1 MYTLVSA
8 PVLGFDLIR
17 RTGGPEA
24 ATVLLT
30 ALALGPQDLAAMGAM
45 HSEDDERAAAWVALG
60 QESDDGAYSSLSQTL
75 ATLNLQGNG
84 AVTARRRL
92 EGSAIGTLGALV
104 RFVRNEVFDWTW
116 RRSADSG
123 LSVQASDATAAASV
137 TCDAVA
143 ASYAQHLISAA
154 AKERLEG
161 PWNAVAARLEPRPL
175 DLGPQA
181 ATIHA
186 LLDAVRRLDA
196 AQLAALRSPVGRA
209 EGGLGGAG
217 SVGSWAALVHEASW
231 AAHLSGRTRT
241 AAAAQLL
248 TVQALAGAGVTVAD
262 AAAGAWNTVSGAVHG
277 LVVADLLADADL
289 AALTAR
295 VDALAGT

>member
-17 RTGGPEA
+17 RTGGSEA
-24 ATVLLT
+24 ATVLLA
-30 ALALGPQDLAAMGAM
+30 ALQLRPGDLVAMGAV
-45 HSEDDERAAAWVALG
+45 HSEDDERAQAWVALG
-60 QESDDGAYSSLSQTL
+60 QDSDDGSYSSLSQTL
-75 ATLNLQGNG
+75 ATLNLQGTG
-84 AVTARRRL
+84 AVAARRRL

-116 RRSADSG
+116 RRSAEG
-123 LSVQASDATAAASV
+123 GVAVQVSDATAAVSV

-143 ASYAQHLISAA
+143 AAYAQHLLATAA
-154 AKERLEG
+154 QDRLAGPWRAVAGRLEL
-161 PWNAVAARLEPRPL
+161 PAI

-186 LLDAVRRLDA
+186 LLDAVRGLDA
-196 AQLAALRSPVGRA
+196 AQLTALRAPLGRA
-209 EGGLGGAG
+209 DHAAGVGA
-217 SVGSWAALVHEASW
+217 VGSWAALVHEASW

-248 TVQALAGAGVTVAD
+248 TVQALASAGVSVAD

-295 VDALAGT
+295 VEALVAT